1 MHRSLEKLLGVNGLI
16 KALGKPLVTE
26 KSRYLY
32 KVKVARMKITKRDRW
47 INSGKIPF
55 IS

>member
-26 KSRYLY
+26 ISRYLY
-32 KVKVARMKITKRDRW
+32 KVKITKRDRW

>member
-16 KALGKPLVTE
+16 KALGKPLMTE
-26 KSRYLY
+26 ISRYLY
-32 KVKVARMKITKRDRW
+32 KVKVARMKSTKRDRW

>member
-16 KALGKPLVTE
+16 KALGKPLVNE

-32 KVKVARMKITKRDRW
+32 TVKLQERRLLREIGGFWKDTVH
-47 INSGKIPF
+47 
-55 IS
+55 